1 MAKILVTGGAGYIGS
16 HMVDML
22 IAANHEVVVFDN
34 LISGWRDAVLGGELI
49 IGDLLDK
56 TALEACFA
64 KHQFDAVMHF
74 AALIQVGES
83 VREPAKYYANNLVG
97 GINLIDAMIKH
108 NVKKL
113 VFSSTAA
120 VYGEPQYLPIDI
132 NHPKNPIN
140 SYGKSKWLFEQILD
154 DYAKAYDLRSIRLR
168 YFNAAGADPK
178 GRLGPRHRVV
188 THVIPLVLEVASGR
202 RPVFEVYGT
211 DYATDDGTC
220 VRDYIHVSDI
230 CSAHLLALDALAQGA
245 CATAYNLGNGK
256 GYSVREVIKV
266 AEQVTQKKIPIKEI
280 PRRAGDSA
288 FLIADAKLAKQ
299 ELGWEPKYFDLKDII
314 QHAWQWELKMCS
326 GL

>member
-22 IAANHEVVVFDN
+22 LAANHEVVVFDN
-34 LISGWRDAVLGGELI
+34 LISGWSDAVLGGELI
-49 IGDLLDK
+49 IADLLDK
-56 TALEACFA
+56 AALEDCFS

-74 AALIQVGES
+74 AAVIQVGES
-83 VREPAKYYANNLVG
+83 VRKPEKYYANNLVG

-108 NVKKL
+108 DVKKL

-140 SYGKSKWLFEQILD
+140 PYGKSKWLFEQILD
-154 DYAKAYDLRSIRLR
+154 DYALAHDLRSIRLR

-220 VRDYIHVSDI
+220 VRDYIHVTDI
-230 CSAHLLALDALAQGA
+230 CSAHLLALDALAQSVSGV
-245 CATAYNLGNGK
+245 AYNLGNGK

-266 AEQVTQKKIPIKEI
+266 AEQVTQKKIPVKEI

-288 FLIADAKLAKQ
+288 YLIADAKLAKQ

-314 QHAWQWELKMCS
+314 QHAWQWELKMRN
-326 GL
+326 GG

>member
-140 SYGKSKWLFEQILD
+140 AYGKSKWLFEQILD

-266 AEQVTQKKIPIKEI
+266 AEQVAQRKIPIKEI

>member
-22 IAANHEVVVFDN
+22 LAENHEVVVFDN
-34 LISGWRDAVLGGELI
+34 LISGWSDAVLGGELI

-56 TALEACFA
+56 AALEACFS

-108 NVKKL
+108 GVKKL

-140 SYGKSKWLFEQILD
+140 TYGKSKWLFEQILD
-154 DYAKAYDLRSIRLR
+154 DYAKAYDLRSVRLR
-168 YFNAAGADPK
+168 YFNAAGADPA

-202 RPVFEVYGT
+202 RPVFEIYGT

-230 CSAHLLALDALAQGA
+230 CLAHLLAMDALSQGA
-245 CATAYNLGNGK
+245 PSAAYNLGNGK
-256 GYSVREVIKV
+256 GYSVCEVIKV

-280 PRRAGDSA
+280 PRREGDSA

-299 ELGWEPKYFDLKDII
+299 ELGWTPKYFDLKDII

-326 GL
+326 SL